1 VSAVALVPLAPPVL
15 VVLVVDRGAEAGAE
29 VEAEAEAEA
38 EAGRRVDTIV
48 GNTVAAVEAG
58 LHDAVGLVLMVLVA
72 QDRTRMR

>member
-1 VSAVALVPLAPPVL
+1 MSAVALVPLAPPVL

-29 VEAEAEAEA
+29 VEAEA